1 MHEIEEFYREIR
13 DHKISL
19 MRRILKGDHGAAEDV
34 VHTAFERAWHFYPSY
49 DSNRGTLHTWFNSI
63 LFSSLRD
70 YQREMRGDCLRNSK
84 ELSPEDIIISPTIS
98 PALLRRGI
106 LRTENQKH
114 RRILELF
121 FMLGYNSSQIASIEE
136 GVTRTNVTTVV
147 NRFKKELEKG
157 VG

>member
-1 MHEIEEFYREIR
+1 
-13 DHKISL
+13 
-19 MRRILKGDHGAAEDV
+19 
-34 VHTAFERAWHFYPSY
+34 
-49 DSNRGTLHTWFNSI
+49 
-63 LFSSLRD
+63 
-70 YQREMRGDCLRNSK
+70 MRGDCLRNSK